1 MNIKRYFAA
10 DMRQAL
16 KLVKQE
22 LGADAT
28 ILEQRRVAGG
38 IELVVA
44 RDVPTIPTHASATY
58 VSDNVRSHKDASYT
72 QHASASKSKRTFS
85 QDNEFSWQGHH
96 VNQQMQSA
104 GAAKQNHHQSLVDLE
119 NYKQANRLRGAK
131 NPKPF
136 PSEAQ
141 QQPSQQAKS
150 SLNTS
155 AYQDVQS
162 HKSQHNHPESQWQQR
177 QALGEP
183 KKERIEQTGEAAPGL
198 LANLQQELHGM
209 RMLLQQQMGQ
219 KAWGDFC
226 QLHPVAAMVW
236 RRLVGMGLSP
246 QRSHII
252 VQNLPADI
260 GVKEAWRHVL
270 GQIGRLLNTT
280 KRDLVEGGGI
290 FALLGTTG
298 SGKTT
303 TVGKLAARYALK
315 HGTESLG
322 LITLD
327 TFRIGACDQLKTL
340 GRILNVPIRVV
351 SDASGLQQ
359 ALDAF
364 RSKSLILIDT
374 AGLHPQDDNLQLQL
388 NLLDQVRPMIR
399 NFLVLAT
406 TCQRDVLQRAI
417 NTYSTEQ
424 TVGTILTKVDET
436 HSLGES
442 LDMVIAAQLA
452 VSYYTDG
459 QRIPEDIALA
469 RSHTLL
475 SRAVAIS
482 GALAEDDAAWLV
494 QQEWTVSGHSL
505 FNERAVG

>member
-38 IELVVA
+38 VELVVA
-44 RDVPTIPTHASATY
+44 RDAPTIPSQTSAASRHR
-58 VSDNVRSHKDASYT
+58 SDTQKKDSTAAYK
-72 QHASASKSKRTFS
+72 QNRAFA
-85 QDNEFSWQGHH
+85 QDDEFHWQGHQ
-96 VNQQMQSA
+96 VNQQMQSEPLA
-104 GAAKQNHHQSLVDLE
+104 RRQAPQQSLVDLAH
-119 NYKQANRLRGAK
+119 YKQESRLRDTKK
-131 NPKPF
+131 NKTVPT
-136 PSEAQ
+136 
-141 QQPSQQAKS
+141 KS
-150 SLNTS
+150 HKLNTPQTKARPS
-155 AYQDVQS
+155 TNAYQDVQS
-162 HKSQHNHPESQWQQR
+162 HKSQQDKPYQEIQWQQK
-177 QALGEP
+177 QALGDSQ
-183 KKERIEQTGEAAPGL
+183 KQQHEQVGDTAPGL
-198 LANLQQELHGM
+198 LTNLQQELHGM

-226 QLHPVAAMVW
+226 QLNPVAAMVW

-246 QRSHII
+246 QRSHAI
-252 VQNLPADI
+252 VQNIPADSA
-260 GVKEAWRHVL
+260 VKVAWRHVL
-270 GQIGRLLNTT
+270 GQLSRLLNTT
-280 KRDLVEGGGI
+280 KRDLVDSGGI

-303 TVGKLAARYALK
+303 TVGKLAARYALQ

-351 SDASGLQQ
+351 NDLSGLQQ

-388 NLLDQVRPMIR
+388 NLLDQVRPMVR

-406 TCQRDVLQRAI
+406 TSQRAVLEQAI
-417 NTYSTEQ
+417 DTYSTAQ

-436 HSLGES
+436 HNLGES
-442 LDMVIAAQLA
+442 LDMVMAAQLA
-452 VSYYTDG
+452 VSYYADG

-482 GALAEDDAAWLV
+482 GSLAEDDAAWLV
-494 QQEWTVSGHSL
+494 QQEWTIAGHSL
-505 FNERAVG
+505 FNECAVG

>member
-44 RDVPTIPTHASATY
+44 RDVPTIPSHVSASQASA
-58 VSDNVRSHKDASYT
+58 NIRNHKDAPYKQQS
-72 QHASASKSKRTFS
+72 SSPKSKRTFS

-96 VNQQMQSA
+96 VNQQMQTEGS
-104 GAAKQNHHQSLVDLE
+104 AKQNHHQSLVDLE
-119 NYKQANRLRGAK
+119 NYKQANRLRNGK
-131 NPKPF
+131 SPKPS

-141 QQPSQQAKS
+141 HQTTKQGQPWP
-150 SLNTS
+150 NTS

-162 HKSQHNHPESQWQQR
+162 HKQHNKPEVQWQQR
-177 QALGEP
+177 QALAEP
-183 KKERIEQTGEAAPGL
+183 KKERIEQTGETAPGL

-246 QRSHII
+246 QRSHTI
-252 VQNLPADI
+252 VQNLPADT
-260 GVKEAWRHVL
+260 GVKAAWRQVL
-270 GQIGRLLNTT
+270 GQLSRLLNTT
-280 KRDLVEGGGI
+280 KRDLVDGGGI

-351 SDASGLQQ
+351 SDVSGLQQ

-364 RSKSLILIDT
+364 RGKSLILIDT

-399 NFLVLAT
+399 NLLVLAT
-406 TCQRDVLQRAI
+406 TSQRAVLQRAI
-417 NTYSTEQ
+417 DTYSTEQ

-442 LDMVIAAQLA
+442 LDMVIAGQLA

-482 GALAEDDAAWLV
+482 GALDEDDAAWLV